1 MSPAL
6 RSLELTGAVRLGN
19 EGTMEIL
26 RACHTCGLFSNI
38 SEDENGRGQSRGRVC
53 LKGCGLESPLPGELV
68 ELLRSAMKDSQHDD
82 AVDLSGN
89 KIDNFDKTKIFDD

>member
-1 MSPAL
+1 
-6 RSLELTGAVRLGN
+6 
-19 EGTMEIL
+19 MEIL
-26 RACHTCGLFSNI
+26 RACHTSGLFSN
-38 SEDENGRGQSRGRVC
+38 EEENDRGQQGRVC

-89 KIDNFDKTKIFDD
+89 KIDNFDKTKIFDDL